1 MLSRVYCAPSA
12 GRVRDF
18 DQLFSRLRHMME
30 IAGSQ
35 CCEPTMFGTVRSVGL
50 TERNAEMHMSK
61 TCRAVASPWAARIA
75 SSLALV
81 VLTIV
86 LNSPNLIA
94 QSDSVGIGMSA
105 VDLARKVVSNELKVQ
120 NDEPSHWMYRLE
132 KAESGRKQIQK
143 ILETK
148 NGSLSQLLSI
158 DGHPLNTKQLL
169 KENQRIQRLVSH
181 PDEQRK
187 LQQASNKKAEQ
198 GARLFRILPDVF
210 VFSYASRQGDL
221 VTLNFRPS
229 PTFQPPSLEAQV
241 FHGME
246 GEMTVD
252 TKQERL
258 VALNGHLMEDVKFG
272 GGLLGR
278 LSRGSTF
285 EVGQTEVIPGH
296 WEMTALHV
304 DMKGKALLF
313 KTIGVQVTENH
324 SDFHRVPDDLTLE
337 EAAEILG
344 RQTAIADN
352 H

>member
-1 MLSRVYCAPSA
+1 VTIILLGSSALS
-12 GRVRDF
+12 
-18 DQLFSRLRHMME
+18 
-30 IAGSQ
+30 
-35 CCEPTMFGTVRSVGL
+35 
-50 TERNAEMHMSK
+50 
-61 TCRAVASPWAARIA
+61 
-75 SSLALV
+75 
-81 VLTIV
+81 
-86 LNSPNLIA
+86 
-94 QSDSVGIGMSA
+94 QSDSVRLGLSA

-120 NDEPSHWMYRLE
+120 NEEQSHWMYRLE
-132 KAESGRKQIQK
+132 KAESGRKQIKK

-158 DGHPLNTKQLL
+158 DGHPLNAQQLL

-198 GARLFRILPDVF
+198 GARLFKILPDLF

-229 PTFQPPSLEAQV
+229 PTFQLPSLEAQV

-258 VALNGHLMEDVKFG
+258 VALSGHLMEDVKFG
-272 GGLLGR
+272 GGLLGH
-278 LSRGSTF
+278 LNRGSTF

-337 EAAEILG
+337 EAADILG
-344 RQTAIADN
+344 RQTVIADN
-352 H
+352 L

>member
-1 MLSRVYCAPSA
+1 M
-12 GRVRDF
+12 
-18 DQLFSRLRHMME
+18 
-30 IAGSQ
+30 
-35 CCEPTMFGTVRSVGL
+35 RSWL
-50 TERNAEMHMSK
+50 K
-61 TCRAVASPWAARIA
+61 TYHTVASP
-75 SSLALV
+75 LV
-81 VLTIV
+81 VRLVSGLATVVVTVILV
-86 LNSPNLIA
+86 GSSALS
-94 QSDSVGIGMSA
+94 QSDSVRLEISA
-105 VDLARKVVSNELKVQ
+105 VDLARKVVSNELRVQ
-120 NDEPSHWMYRLE
+120 NEEQSHWMYRLE
-132 KAESGRKQIQK
+132 KAESGRKHIKK

-158 DGHPLNTKQLL
+158 DGHPLNAQQLL

-198 GARLFRILPDVF
+198 GARLFKILPDVF

-221 VTLNFRPS
+221 VTLNFRPN

-252 TKQERL
+252 AKQERL

-272 GGLLGR
+272 GGLLGQ
-278 LSRGSTF
+278 LNRGSTF

-337 EAAEILG
+337 EAADILG
-344 RQTAIADN
+344 RQIVVADN
-352 H
+352 R

>member
-1 MLSRVYCAPSA
+1 
-12 GRVRDF
+12 
-18 DQLFSRLRHMME
+18 
-30 IAGSQ
+30 
-35 CCEPTMFGTVRSVGL
+35 
-50 TERNAEMHMSK
+50 MHTWYR
-61 TCRAVASPWAARIA
+61 TCRTVASPLAVRIVSGLVAAILFA
-75 SSLALV
+75 PNALSQSGSLKAEM
-81 VLTIV
+81 
-86 LNSPNLIA
+86 A
-94 QSDSVGIGMSA
+94 A
-105 VDLARKVVSNELKVQ
+105 VELARKVVTNELRIQ
-120 NDEPSHWMYRLE
+120 NEEQSHWMYRLE
-132 KAESGRKQIQK
+132 KEEDGRKEVQK

-158 DGHPLNTKQLL
+158 DGQPLDAKQRR
-169 KENQRIQRLVSH
+169 KENQRIQSLVSH

-221 VTLNFRPS
+221 VTLNFTPN
-229 PTFQPPSLEAQV
+229 PTFHSLSLEARV

-258 VALNGHLMEDVKFG
+258 VALNGHLMDDVKFG
-272 GGLLGR
+272 FGVLGH
-278 LSRGSTF
+278 LDRGSTF

-337 EAAEILG
+337 EAADILG
-344 RQTAIADN
+344 RQIVVADN
-352 H
+352 R

>member
-1 MLSRVYCAPSA
+1 M
-12 GRVRDF
+12 
-18 DQLFSRLRHMME
+18 
-30 IAGSQ
+30 
-35 CCEPTMFGTVRSVGL
+35 RSWL
-50 TERNAEMHMSK
+50 K
-61 TCRAVASPWAARIA
+61 TYHTVASP
-75 SSLALV
+75 LV
-81 VLTIV
+81 VRLVSGLATVVVTVILLGSSAV
-86 LNSPNLIA
+86 S
-94 QSDSVGIGMSA
+94 QSDSMRLEISA

-120 NDEPSHWMYRLE
+120 SEEQSHWMYRLE
-132 KAESGRKQIQK
+132 KAESGRKHIKK

-158 DGHPLNTKQLL
+158 DGHPLNAQQLL

-187 LQQASNKKAEQ
+187 LQQASNNKAEQ

-210 VFSYASRQGDL
+210 LFSYASRQGDL

-272 GGLLGR
+272 GGLLGQ
-278 LSRGSTF
+278 LNRGSTF

-337 EAAEILG
+337 EAADILG
-344 RQTAIADN
+344 RQIVVADN
-352 H
+352 R

>member
-1 MLSRVYCAPSA
+1 M
-12 GRVRDF
+12 
-18 DQLFSRLRHMME
+18 
-30 IAGSQ
+30 
-35 CCEPTMFGTVRSVGL
+35 RSWL
-50 TERNAEMHMSK
+50 K
-61 TCRAVASPWAARIA
+61 TYHTVASP
-75 SSLALV
+75 LV
-81 VLTIV
+81 VRLVSGLATVVVTVILV
-86 LNSPNLIA
+86 GSSALS
-94 QSDSVGIGMSA
+94 QSDSVRLEISA
-105 VDLARKVVSNELKVQ
+105 VDLARKVVSNELRVQ
-120 NDEPSHWMYRLE
+120 NEEQSHWMYRLE
-132 KAESGRKQIQK
+132 KAESGRKHIKK

-158 DGHPLNTKQLL
+158 DGHPLNAQQLL

-187 LQQASNKKAEQ
+187 LHQASNKKAEQ
-198 GARLFRILPDVF
+198 GARLFKILPDVF

-221 VTLNFRPS
+221 VTLNFRPN

-252 TKQERL
+252 AKQERL

-272 GGLLGR
+272 GGLLGQ
-278 LSRGSTF
+278 LNRGSTF
-285 EVGQTEVIPGH
+285 EVGQTEIIPGH

-337 EAAEILG
+337 EAADILG
-344 RQTAIADN
+344 RQIVVADN
-352 H
+352 R

>member
-1 MLSRVYCAPSA
+1 M
-12 GRVRDF
+12 
-18 DQLFSRLRHMME
+18 
-30 IAGSQ
+30 
-35 CCEPTMFGTVRSVGL
+35 RSWL
-50 TERNAEMHMSK
+50 K
-61 TCRAVASPWAARIA
+61 TYHTVASP
-75 SSLALV
+75 LV
-81 VLTIV
+81 VRLVSGLATVVVTVILV
-86 LNSPNLIA
+86 GSSALS
-94 QSDSVGIGMSA
+94 QSDSVRLEISA

-120 NDEPSHWMYRLE
+120 NEEQSHWMYRLE
-132 KAESGRKQIQK
+132 KAESGRKHIKK

-158 DGHPLNTKQLL
+158 DGHPLNAQQLL

-198 GARLFRILPDVF
+198 GARLFKILPDVF
-210 VFSYASRQGDL
+210 AFSYASRQGDL
-221 VTLNFRPS
+221 VTLNFRPN

-252 TKQERL
+252 AKQERL

-272 GGLLGR
+272 GGLLGQ
-278 LSRGSTF
+278 LNRGSTF

-337 EAAEILG
+337 EAADILG
-344 RQTAIADN
+344 RQIVVADN
-352 H
+352 R

>member
-1 MLSRVYCAPSA
+1 
-12 GRVRDF
+12 
-18 DQLFSRLRHMME
+18 
-30 IAGSQ
+30 
-35 CCEPTMFGTVRSVGL
+35 
-50 TERNAEMHMSK
+50 MHSSLK
-61 TCRAVASPWAARIA
+61 TCHTVASP
-75 SSLALV
+75 LV
-81 VLTIV
+81 VRLVIGLATFVVTII
-86 LNSPNLIA
+86 LLGSSALS
-94 QSDSVGIGMSA
+94 QSDSERLEMSA

-120 NDEPSHWMYRLE
+120 NDEQSYWMYRLE
-132 KAESGRKQIQK
+132 KVESGRRQIQK

-158 DGHPLNTKQLL
+158 DGHPLNAKQLL
-169 KENQRIQRLVSH
+169 QENQRIQRLVSH

-187 LQQASNKKAEQ
+187 LWQASNKKAEQ

-241 FHGME
+241 FHSME

-252 TKQERL
+252 TKHERL

-272 GGLLGR
+272 GGLLGH
-278 LSRGSTF
+278 LNRGSRF

-337 EAAEILG
+337 EAADILG
-344 RQTAIADN
+344 RQTVIADN
-352 H
+352 R